1 MKSRKGFAEVAAT
14 VLIPLI
20 MFLGTGV
27 YKMFV
32 IQKDVPKAQVE
43 HKAIKKLQDKYC
55 GGINP
60 SSDDLKMCIDA
71 LKLSI
76 PEE

>member
-1 MKSRKGFAEVAAT
+1 MKVRKGIAVEAAT
-14 VLIPLI
+14 LLIPLI

-32 IQKDVPKAQVE
+32 VQKDIPKAQSE
-43 HKAIKKLQDKYC
+43 HKAIKNLQNKYC

-60 SSDDLKMCIDA
+60 SAEDLKMCIDA